1 MPALS
6 LHKILHEIVRPF
18 SDLNKQIL
26 LLKEFVLSKLN
37 KHAIFIDADIYRSWT
52 GKIQPQN
59 WRDDLNAHL
68 WTALFP
74 QKRFFFLPN
83 FHQGK
88 GAIHYQFIG
97 SIVNPYEKKN
107 FSQRIV
113 WGTGLLRPLKQNTSA
128 GFENQTFLAV
138 RGPLT
143 RASLLKC
150 GINCPEVYGDPA
162 LLLPRFFDYTP
173 PPKEKRRGVGIVSAW
188 WEHKNP
194 AFFNFMKKAE
204 TAGACRIKTRGYK
217 DWRDFIREI
226 CSSEFVI
233 SSSLHGVIVAEAY
246 KIPCLWVIF
255 SPKQQNEDHYF
266 KYWDFYQSIG
276 KDVPAPLLVTENTT
290 LDELREIASR
300 WTPGEINTDALVA
313 ACPFPLPADA
323 KVK

>member
-1 MPALS
+1 ML
-6 LHKILHEIVRPF
+6 LHKIAHEALRPLIN
-18 SDLNKQIL
+18 LNRAA
-26 LLKEFVLSKLN
+26 LKLRERLSSKREHN
-37 KHAIFIDADIYRSWT
+37 AIFVDADVYRNWS
-52 GKIQPQN
+52 GEIIPQN
-59 WRDDLNAHL
+59 WGDDLNAHFL
-68 WTALFP
+68 SPLLSRKLFFCP
-74 QKRFFFLPN
+74 PSSKQTK
-83 FHQGK
+83 H
-88 GAIHYQFIG
+88 QFIG
-97 SIVNPYEKKN
+97 SIIFPNTQNQKL
-107 FSQRIV
+107 II
-113 WGTGLLRPLKQNTSA
+113 WGSGLLNPKDCPGKS

-143 RASLLKC
+143 RKVLTQN
-150 GINCPEVYGDPA
+150 GIDCPEVYGDPA
-162 LLLPRFFDYTP
+162 LLLPRFFDYSP
-173 PPKEKRRGVGIVSAW
+173 PPKEERRGIGVISAW

-194 AFFNFMKKAE
+194 SFFNFMKKVEAV
-204 TAGACRIKTRGYK
+204 GACRIKTRGYK
-217 DWRDFIREI
+217 DWRDFIRKI

-276 KDVPAPLLVTENTT
+276 KNVPAPLLVTENTT

-300 WTPGEINTDALVA
+300 WTPGKINTDALVA

>member
-1 MPALS
+1 MREYLS
-6 LHKILHEIVRPF
+6 
-18 SDLNKQIL
+18 
-26 LLKEFVLSKLN
+26 SKLERN
-37 KHAIFIDADIYRSWT
+37 SFFVDAAVYRDWS
-52 GKIQPQN
+52 GKITPQN
-59 WRDDLNAHL
+59 WGDDLNAHFL
-68 WTALFP
+68 SPLFSKKLFFLSPP
-74 QKRFFFLPN
+74 QK
-83 FHQGK
+83 Q
-88 GAIHYQFIG
+88 IQYQFIG
-97 SIVNPYEKKN
+97 SIIFPDAQNQK
-107 FSQRIV
+107 RII
-113 WGTGLLRPLKQNTSA
+113 WGSGLLNPKDCPGKS

-143 RASLLKC
+143 RKVLTQN
-150 GINCPEVYGDPA
+150 GIECPEIYGDPA

-204 TAGACRIKTRGYK
+204 AAGAQRIKTRGYG
-217 DWRDFIREI
+217 DWRDFIKEI
-226 CSSEFVI
+226 CNSEFVI

-246 KIPCLWVIF
+246 KIPCVWVVF

-276 KDVPAPLLVTENTT
+276 KNIPKPFLVTENTT
-290 LDELREIASR
+290 LAELREIASR

>member
-1 MPALS
+1 ML
-6 LHKILHEIVRPF
+6 LHKIAHEALRPLIN
-18 SDLNKQIL
+18 LNRAA
-26 LLKEFVLSKLN
+26 LKLRERLSSKREHN
-37 KHAIFIDADIYRSWT
+37 AIFVDADVYRNWS
-52 GKIQPQN
+52 GEIIPQN
-59 WRDDLNAHL
+59 WGDDLNAHFL
-68 WTALFP
+68 SPLLSRKLFFCP
-74 QKRFFFLPN
+74 PSSKQTK
-83 FHQGK
+83 H
-88 GAIHYQFIG
+88 QFIG
-97 SIVNPYEKKN
+97 SIIFPNTQNQKL
-107 FSQRIV
+107 II
-113 WGTGLLRPLKQNTSA
+113 WGSGLLNPKDCPGKS

-143 RASLLKC
+143 RKVLTQN

-194 AFFNFMKKAE
+194 AFFKFMKKVEASD
-204 TAGACRIKTRGYK
+204 ARRIKTRGYK

-226 CSSEFVI
+226 CNSEFVI

-276 KDVPAPLLVTENTT
+276 KNIPKPLLVNENTT